1 MSTLLQC
8 FQPTGRCRCVI
19 RGIRRGMCHRML
31 SESTNQ
37 KISTLTD
44 SIRVIAI
51 CKKRDGAP
59 WYAFRVLLVCNQD
72 TPTC

>member
-1 MSTLLQC
+1 MFSTDWPVQVC
-8 FQPTGRCRCVI
+8 DPRNTKGNVSQNVI
-19 RGIRRGMCHRML
+19 R
-31 SESTNQ
+31 ESTNQ

-59 WYAFRVLLVCNQD
+59 WCAFRVLLVCNQD